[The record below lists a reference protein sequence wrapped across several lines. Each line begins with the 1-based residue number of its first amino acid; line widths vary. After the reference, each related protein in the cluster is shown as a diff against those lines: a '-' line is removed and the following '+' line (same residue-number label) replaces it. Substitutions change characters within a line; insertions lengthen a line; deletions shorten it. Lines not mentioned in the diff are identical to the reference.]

1 MNPVPSPSKF
11 PLLALLLLMAAAS
24 APATAF
30 ESSWSG
36 FGTLGYARSDRPYT
50 YQRFISDRGT
60 VERDSILGLQLD
72 GKLGDTL
79 SFTVQGKLA
88 AATDSDSG
96 ARASIAWGN
105 LSWRPTNDLL
115 FRAGKFRVPLY
126 LHSETSDVGV
136 TFDLARLP
144 AEVYSQS
151 PTDDF
156 TGLAA
161 SKTWNFG
168 GSELLLDGYWG
179 RARTSLR
186 VWFRDDLQPVHAAG
200 AQYLPMTVEVQG
212 LAATYRKGEDSY
224 RLGFTRAIATSH
236 TPLLFVRRFPFIP
249 LPGLPGVGY
258 YQTSDGIPGLPMA
271 DELEIPVITLG
282 ADVMTASGI
291 RVVGEYGRRIIR
303 DSELGYNSAGAYV
316 AVLRPSGRW
325 TPYLSAATLRSTSAN
340 RASYDALNGNR
351 VPDIVPD
358 AALINTSQRAGAD
371 SSATYDQTSL
381 AMGTSYALSPRHKL
395 KAEWQHVRI
404 GQVSALVDAL
414 PGTDV
419 RRQGINLLSLSY
431 SFVF

>member
-1 MNPVPSPSKF
+1 MKPVPSPSKF

-161 SKTWNFG
+161 SKTWNLG
-168 GSELLLDGYWG
+168 ASELVLDGYWG
-179 RARTSLR
+179 RARTTLR
-186 VWFRDDLQPVHAAG
+186 AWFRDDLPPVQAAG
-200 AQYLPMTVEVQG
+200 AQHLPISVEMLG
-212 LAATYRKGEDSY
+212 LAATWRRGEDSF
-224 RLGFTRAIATSH
+224 RLGLTRAIATSRS
-236 TPLLFVRRFPFIP
+236 PLLFVRRFPFIAI
-249 LPGLPGVGY
+249 PGLPGVGY
-258 YQTSDGIPGLPMA
+258 YQTVDGVPGLPLA
-271 DELEIPVITLG
+271 DDLEIPLLTLG

-291 RVVGEYGRRIIR
+291 RVVGEFGRRIVR
-303 DSELGYNSAGAYV
+303 GSELGYNSSGAYL
-316 AVLRPSGRW
+316 ALLRPSGRW
-325 TPYLSAATLRSTSAN
+325 TPYLSAAALRSTSGN
-340 RASYDALNGNR
+340 RATYAALNENR
-351 VPDIVPD
+351 VPDFIPD
-358 AALINTSQRAGAD
+358 AALINALQRAGAD
-371 SSATYDQTSL
+371 SAATFDQTSL
-381 AMGTSYALSPRHKL
+381 AVGTSYALSPRQKL

-404 GQVSALVDAL
+404 GEVSALVDAL

-419 RRQGINLLSLSY
+419 RRQGIHLVSLSY